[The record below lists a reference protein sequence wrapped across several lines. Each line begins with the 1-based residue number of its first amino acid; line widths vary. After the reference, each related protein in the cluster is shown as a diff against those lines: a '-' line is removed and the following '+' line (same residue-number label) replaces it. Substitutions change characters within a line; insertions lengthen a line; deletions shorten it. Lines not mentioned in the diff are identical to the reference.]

1 MKEMSY
7 FLFCVR
13 SRPRSTKSNI
23 GDDVAV
29 PDETF
34 MTDFKNFSL
43 QNTVANIEGQLDSGD
58 LPLDE
63 DDDVLP
69 QAAADMGTGKSKVN
83 RTYLDRLSNTCVCIT
98 FSLHIL

>member
-1 MKEMSY
+1 
-7 FLFCVR
+7 
-13 SRPRSTKSNI
+13 
-23 GDDVAV
+23 
-29 PDETF
+29 

-83 RTYLDRLSNTCVCIT
+83 RRYLEVLIKHMCVHYLLPAHFERMAIMNW
-98 FSLHIL
+98 SL

>member
-1 MKEMSY
+1 
-7 FLFCVR
+7 
-13 SRPRSTKSNI
+13 
-23 GDDVAV
+23 
-29 PDETF
+29 

-58 LPLDE
+58 LPMDE

-83 RTYLDRLSNTCVCIT
+83 RNHVDRLSNTCVRYHLPAHFERMAIMNW
-98 FSLHIL
+98 SL

>member
-1 MKEMSY
+1 
-7 FLFCVR
+7 
-13 SRPRSTKSNI
+13 
-23 GDDVAV
+23 
-29 PDETF
+29 

-69 QAAADMGTGKSKVN
+69 QAAADMGTGTPKVN
-83 RTYLDRLSNTCVCIT
+83 RNHLDRLSKTCVCVT
-98 FSLHIL
+98 FSLHILKEWQL